1 MLKIFPSFQT
11 DELINQAEKMHLLVI
26 MFLLGKREDPE
37 KKPLD
42 PTGLFL
48 NFVASA
54 PGAALYI
61 LFPPESPAENISCK
75 RWFRENGQE
84 PLIKNTRTH
93 KPNSH
98 LSAIIQRMAT

>member
-1 MLKIFPSFQT
+1 
-11 DELINQAEKMHLLVI
+11 
-26 MFLLGKREDPE
+26 MFLLGKRDDPE

-61 LFPPESPAENISCK
+61 LFPPESPAEDRLYTK
-75 RWFRENGQE
+75 RDLEKMVKKH
-84 PLIKNTRTH
+84 PSKTH
-93 KPNSH
+93 THNMSYQWSNSH
-98 LSAIIQRMAT
+98 PSTIIHGMAI

>member
-1 MLKIFPSFQT
+1 MLKIIPSFQT
-11 DELINQAEKMHLLVI
+11 DELINQAEKTHLLVI
-26 MFLLGKREDPE
+26 MFLLGKRDDPE

-61 LFPPESPAENISCK
+61 LFPPESPAEDRLYTKRDLQKIVKNHPSKIHPHIS
-75 RWFRENGQE
+75 
-84 PLIKNTRTH
+84 
-93 KPNSH
+93 
-98 LSAIIQRMAT
+98 MV

>member
-1 MLKIFPSFQT
+1 
-11 DELINQAEKMHLLVI
+11 MHLLVI
-26 MFLLGKREDPE
+26 MFLLGKRDDPE

-61 LFPPESPAENISCK
+61 LFPPESPAENISYNT
-75 RWFRENGQE
+75 WFRENGQE
-84 PLIKNTRTH
+84 PPIKNTHTH
-93 KPNSH
+93 DNG
-98 LSAIIQRMAT
+98 LTVIRVQ